1 MTKLLSELDPLTR
14 ERMATYAAWRCTP
27 QNEREPRTMP
37 ELAAQLGVTSR
48 TLRLWRYR
56 PAFQELIAPLV
67 EDGIRADLPEI
78 GLALRR
84 RAKEGSEPHIRLSLE
99 LLQAYGHKPRGS
111 EPERAPIQIQV
122 WAPSQPA
129 LPSEA
134 AEVTELPP
142 AHTVEETE

>member
-1 MTKLLSELDPLTR
+1 MAKFLSELDSLTVH
-14 ERMATYAAWRCTP
+14 RMTQYAAWLCIP
-27 QNEREPRTMP
+27 VPEREPRTL
-37 ELAAQLGVTSR
+37 EEVATQIGVTSR

-56 PAFQELIAPLV
+56 PSFQELIAPLV

-84 RAKEGSEPHIRLSLE
+84 RAKAGSEPHIRLSLE

-111 EPERAPIQIQV
+111 EPERPPIQIQV